1 VVLARRLARG
11 IAEPLRAV
19 VAAAERI
26 ADGELDVVVPEAPAD
41 ELGQLVGALRRTLAR
56 LSGTIADLRGSE
68 AQLAHQAFHDALTGL
83 ANRALFRDRLAHALA
98 RTEAGRGA
106 NAAAPDGD
114 RVAVLLLDLDDFK
127 SVNDS
132 LGHGAGDRLL
142 AQVARRLERAT
153 RGCDTVARLG
163 GDEFAVLVEPAGTAE
178 DVAALAERLVG
189 AMRRPMRVDGREV
202 PVGASVGV
210 ALSAPGLSPEG
221 LLRNA
226 DVAMYAAK
234 AARRDTTAGA
244 SAGYRLFDG
253 TLLDA
258 VVHRVE
264 LERDLARA
272 IARGRCEEFRLHY
285 QPIVELG
292 TGRVAGAEALVRWQ
306 HPTRGLVAPG
316 HFVPLAEET
325 GHVVALG
332 RWVLE
337 TACREAAAW
346 PAPAGGAAPSISVNV
361 SGRQLAEP
369 SLLDDVTRAL
379 AQSGLP
385 PARLTLE
392 VTETVLMRDTAQALA
407 ALHALKALGVRLA
420 VDDFGTGYSSL
431 SYLRQFPVDVLKIDK
446 SFVDGVARGGHDAA
460 LARTI
465 VALAEMLG
473 LRTVAEGVEHEA
485 QRDALG
491 ALGCAL
497 GQGYLFARP
506 LAADAMRAY
515 VAERVGRRQASA
527 AAAAARPRP
536 GTPAAAGT
544 HAARPPRAGRAP
556 GPAVK

>member
-1 VVLARRLARG
+1 
-11 IAEPLRAV
+11 
-19 VAAAERI
+19 
-26 ADGELDVVVPEAPAD
+26 
-41 ELGQLVGALRRTLAR
+41 
-56 LSGTIADLRGSE
+56 
-68 AQLAHQAFHDALTGL
+68 
-83 ANRALFRDRLAHALA
+83 
-98 RTEAGRGA
+98 
-106 NAAAPDGD
+106 
-114 RVAVLLLDLDDFK
+114 
-127 SVNDS
+127 
-132 LGHGAGDRLL
+132 
-142 AQVARRLERAT
+142 
-153 RGCDTVARLG
+153 
-163 GDEFAVLVEPAGTAE
+163 
-178 DVAALAERLVG
+178 
-189 AMRRPMRVDGREV
+189 
-202 PVGASVGV
+202 
-210 ALSAPGLSPEG
+210 
-221 LLRNA
+221 
-226 DVAMYAAK
+226 
-234 AARRDTTAGA
+234 
-244 SAGYRLFDG
+244 
-253 TLLDA
+253 
-258 VVHRVE
+258 
-264 LERDLARA
+264 
-272 IARGRCEEFRLHY
+272 
-285 QPIVELG
+285 
-292 TGRVAGAEALVRWQ
+292 
-306 HPTRGLVAPG
+306 
-316 HFVPLAEET
+316 
-325 GHVVALG
+325 VVALG

-346 PAPAGGAAPSISVNV
+346 PAPAGGPAPSISVNV

-485 QRDALG
+485 QRDALA

-515 VAERVGRRQASA
+515 VAERVGRGRRQASA
-527 AAAAARPRP
+527 AAGAARARP
-536 GTPAAAGT
+536 ATPAASGT